1 MKIIIAEDESR
12 ARRGLKSLISSI
24 SEEYEVVAEASD
36 GRQAL
41 ELMQIMKPDVVFTDL
56 KMPYMDGMDLI
67 RGAQAAELH
76 AKYVLV
82 TAYEEFEVAR
92 QAIGL
97 GVFAYLVKP
106 ITYDEVKEVLE
117 RLKEN
122 CIHGDKEKKPVGKL
136 KEEYPNAHP
145 LVRKALSFIETD
157 YASKIS
163 QKELAENLGV
173 SQEYLC
179 YLFNKDV
186 GETFSK
192 FLKNYR
198 IEMAK
203 RLLLSGGMTKEE
215 IPYCVGFSDSK
226 YFNKVFRE
234 VTQKSVTEFLR
245 ENEI

>member
-1 MKIIIAEDESR
+1 M
-12 ARRGLKSLISSI
+12 
-24 SEEYEVVAEASD
+24 
-36 GRQAL
+36 
-41 ELMQIMKPDVVFTDL
+41 
-56 KMPYMDGMDLI
+56 
-67 RGAQAAELH
+67 
-76 AKYVLV
+76 
-82 TAYEEFEVAR
+82 
-92 QAIGL
+92 
-97 GVFAYLVKP
+97 KP

-122 CIHGDKEKKPVGKL
+122 CIHGDKEKKSVGKL

-245 ENEI
+245 ENEA